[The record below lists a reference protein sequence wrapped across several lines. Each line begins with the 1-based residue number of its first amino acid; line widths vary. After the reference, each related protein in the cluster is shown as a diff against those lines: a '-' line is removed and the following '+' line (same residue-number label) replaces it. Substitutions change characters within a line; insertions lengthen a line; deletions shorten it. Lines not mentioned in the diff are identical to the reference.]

1 MNRELKRVSVLVLV
15 MFFALFGSTTIIQV
29 LQADTLRLD
38 SRNTRALYD
47 SYDTERGPIL
57 AGGTVIAQSVP
68 TGDQYVFQRAYPEGA
83 MYAPITGY
91 FNPTQGSA
99 GIEKYMND
107 YLSGTSNSQFLDTIN
122 RIVAGQ
128 APKGAAVEVTIDPV
142 VQRAAFEAL
151 GDRQGAV
158 VAVEPSTGRILAM
171 ASTPTYDP
179 NVLASHDP
187 QGVIAAYEGLKADPL
202 DPLSNRATSG
212 NMNPPGS
219 SFKVV
224 VAAAAVESGKYTAES
239 TFPNPVSLQL
249 PGSSATVYNWN
260 RLACGPGDTVTLA
273 EAIRQSCNVPLA
285 QLGIE
290 LGDEAL
296 RETAE
301 KFGFNTDML
310 LPTPAGV
317 SVYPGGADGGLDD
330 AQTGLTAFGQYE
342 VRATPLQ
349 MALVSAGIANEGT
362 VMAPTLV
369 DRVTGR
375 NLEVLKSFE
384 PKVMSDAVSPETA
397 LSVTEMM
404 IDSVASGQSNGARIE
419 GVDVAGKTGT
429 AQNGEDE
436 PYSLWFTGFAPASNP
451 EVAVAVVVE
460 NDGNLGRHSS
470 GNIVAAP
477 IAKKVLEAVLNK

>member
-29 LQADTLRLD
+29 LQVDTLRLD

-68 TGDQYVFQRAYPEGA
+68 TGDQYVFQRSYPEGA
-83 MYAPITGY
+83 LYAPITGY

-99 GIEKYMND
+99 GIEKYMNE

-128 APKGAAVEVTIDPV
+128 APKGAAVEVSIDPV
-142 VQRAAFEAL
+142 VQRAAFDAL
-151 GDRQGAV
+151 GDREGAV
-158 VAVEPSTGRILAM
+158 VAIEPSTGRILAM

-179 NVLASHDP
+179 NVLASHDS
-187 QGVIAAYEGLKADPL
+187 QSVITAYEALKADSL

-224 VAAAAVESGKYTAES
+224 VAAAALESGKYTAES
-239 TFPNPVSLQL
+239 EFPNPVSLQL
-249 PGSSATVYNWN
+249 PGSSATVFNWN
-260 RLACGPGDTVTLA
+260 RLACGPGETVTLA

-285 QLGIE
+285 QLGME
-290 LGDEAL
+290 LGDDAL

-301 KFGFNTDML
+301 KFGFNTKMT
-310 LPTPAGV
+310 LPTPTGV
-317 SVYPGGADGGLDD
+317 SVYPEGLDD

-349 MALVSAGIANEGT
+349 MALVSAGLANEGT

-384 PKVMSDAVSPETA
+384 PQVMNEAVSPETA
-397 LSVTEMM
+397 TSVTDMM
-404 IDSVASGQSNGARIE
+404 INSVASGQSNGARIE

-477 IAKKVLEAVLNK
+477 IAKKVIEAVLNK

>member
-1 MNRELKRVSVLVLV
+1 
-15 MFFALFGSTTIIQV
+15 
-29 LQADTLRLD
+29 
-38 SRNTRALYD
+38 
-47 SYDTERGPIL
+47 
-57 AGGTVIAQSVP
+57 
-68 TGDQYVFQRAYPEGA
+68 
-83 MYAPITGY
+83 
-91 FNPTQGSA
+91 
-99 GIEKYMND
+99 
-107 YLSGTSNSQFLDTIN
+107 
-122 RIVAGQ
+122 
-128 APKGAAVEVTIDPV
+128 
-142 VQRAAFEAL
+142 
-151 GDRQGAV
+151 
-158 VAVEPSTGRILAM
+158 
-171 ASTPTYDP
+171 
-179 NVLASHDP
+179 
-187 QGVIAAYEGLKADPL
+187 
-202 DPLSNRATSG
+202 
-212 NMNPPGS
+212 MNPPGS

-249 PGSSATVYNWN
+249 PNSSATVYNWN
-260 RLACGPGDTVTLA
+260 RLACGPGETVTLA

-285 QLGIE
+285 ELGMQLGDDAI
-290 LGDEAL
+290 

-301 KFGFNTDML
+301 KFGFNSRMT

-317 SVYPGGADGGLDD
+317 SVYPKNLDD

-349 MALVSAGIANEGT
+349 MALVSAGIANGGT
-362 VMAPTLV
+362 VMEPTLV

-384 PKVMSDAVSPETA
+384 PKVRNDAVSSETA
-397 LSVTEMM
+397 ASVTSMM
-404 IDSVASGQSNGARIE
+404 LDSVSTGQSNGARIE

>member
-57 AGGTVIAQSVP
+57 AGSTVIAQSVP
-68 TGDQYVFQRAYPEGA
+68 TGDQFVFQRAYPEGA

-122 RIVAGQ
+122 QLVAGQ
-128 APKGAAVEVTIDPV
+128 APKGAAVEVTIDPD
-142 VQRAAFEAL
+142 VQKAAFEAL

-158 VAVEPSTGRILAM
+158 VAIEPSTGRILAM

-179 NVLASHDP
+179 NALASHDS
-187 QGVIAAYEGLKADPL
+187 QSVITAYEALKADSL

-219 SFKVV
+219 SFKVL

-260 RLACGPGDTVTLA
+260 RLACGPGETVTLA

-285 QLGIE
+285 QLGME
-290 LGDEAL
+290 LGDDAL

-301 KFGFNTDML
+301 KFGFNTKMA

-317 SVYPGGADGGLDD
+317 SVYPKDLDD

-349 MALVSAGIANEGT
+349 MALVSAGIANGGT

-384 PKVMSDAVSPETA
+384 PQVMSDAVSSETA
-397 LSVTEMM
+397 TSVTEMM

>member
-15 MFFALFGSTTIIQV
+15 MFFALFGSTTVIQAV
-29 LQADTLRLD
+29 QADALRLD
-38 SRNTRALYD
+38 PRNTRALYD
-47 SYDTERGPIL
+47 SYDTERGPVL
-57 AGGTVIAQSVP
+57 AGSTVIAQSVP
-68 TGDQYVFQRAYPEGA
+68 TGDQYVFQRQYPLGE
-83 MYAPITGY
+83 MYAPVTGY
-91 FNPTQGSA
+91 FSPNQGSA
-99 GIEKYMND
+99 GIEQYMND

-128 APKGAAVEVTIDPV
+128 APKGAAVEVTIDPA
-142 VQRAAFEAL
+142 VQQAAFDAL

-158 VAVEPSTGRILAM
+158 VAIEPSTGRILAM
-171 ASTPTYDP
+171 VSTPTYDP
-179 NVLASHDP
+179 NVLASHDSKS
-187 QGVIAAYEGLKADPL
+187 VISAFSALEADPL
-202 DPLSNRATSG
+202 DPLSNRASSG

-249 PGSSATVYNWN
+249 PNSSATVYNWN
-260 RLACGPGDTVTLA
+260 RLACGPGETVTLA

-285 QLGIE
+285 ELGMQLGDDAI
-290 LGDEAL
+290 

-301 KFGFNTDML
+301 KFGFNSRMT

-317 SVYPGGADGGLDD
+317 SVYPKNLDD

-349 MALVSAGIANEGT
+349 MALVSAGIANGGT
-362 VMAPTLV
+362 VMEPTLV

-384 PKVMSDAVSPETA
+384 PKVRNDAVSSETA
-397 LSVTEMM
+397 ASVTSMM
-404 IDSVASGQSNGARIE
+404 LDSVSTGQSNGARIE

>member
-1 MNRELKRVSVLVLV
+1 MNRELKRVSALVLV
-15 MFFALFGSTTIIQV
+15 MFFALFGSTTVIQV

-57 AGGTVIAQSVP
+57 AGSTVIAQSVP
-68 TGDQYVFQRAYPEGA
+68 TGDQYVFQREYPEGA
-83 MYAPITGY
+83 LYAPITGY

-107 YLSGTSNSQFLDTIN
+107 FLSGTSNSQFLDSIN

-128 APKGAAVEVTIDPV
+128 APKGAAVEVTIDPD
-142 VQRAAFEAL
+142 VQKAAFDAL

-158 VAVEPSTGRILAM
+158 VAIEPSTGRILAM

-179 NVLASHDP
+179 NVLAAHDS
-187 QGVIAAYEGLKADPL
+187 QAVITAYEALKADSL

-212 NMNPPGS
+212 DMNPPGS
-219 SFKVV
+219 SFKVL
-224 VAAAAVESGKYTAES
+224 VAAAAVESGRYTAES

-249 PGSSATVYNWN
+249 PGSTATVFNWN
-260 RLACGPGDTVTLA
+260 RLTCGPGETVTLA
-273 EAIRQSCNVPLA
+273 EALRQSCNVPLA
-285 QLGIE
+285 QLGME
-290 LGDEAL
+290 LGDDAL

-301 KFGFNTDML
+301 KFGFNSKML
-310 LPTPAGV
+310 LPTPTGV
-317 SVYPGGADGGLDD
+317 SVYPDDLDD
-330 AQTGLTAFGQYE
+330 AQTGLTAFGQFE

-384 PKVMSDAVSPETA
+384 PQVMSDAVSPETA
-397 LSVTEMM
+397 ASVTDMM
-404 IDSVASGQSNGARIE
+404 IDSVSSGQSNGARIE